1 MNRIS
6 ALILDWAGTT
16 VDLRLFRPDANL
28 RRGLPPGLRYFRIG
42 NIGEVYDADITAL
55 LAAIDNAMYW
65 KQ

>member
-1 MNRIS
+1 
-6 ALILDWAGTT
+6 
-16 VDLRLFRPDANL
+16 
-28 RRGLPPGLRYFRIG
+28 G